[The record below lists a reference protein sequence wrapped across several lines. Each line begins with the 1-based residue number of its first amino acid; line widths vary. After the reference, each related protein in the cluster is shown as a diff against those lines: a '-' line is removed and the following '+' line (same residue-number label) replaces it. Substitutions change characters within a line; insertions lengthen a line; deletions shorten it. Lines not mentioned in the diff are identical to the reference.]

1 MKKIL
6 IVLLLITTGI
16 YAQRG
21 EGKERIKALKTAHI
35 TEALDLTPAEAE
47 KFWPVYNNHED
58 QMESIK
64 KQRRMDVMSIAK
76 GDMSTLN
83 DSDANRLIDKM
94 LEFQQKEMQLQLTF
108 IEDIRKVLPPQKVIR
123 LHRAEEDF
131 KRQLVEILR
140 KRRGKQ

>member
-21 EGKERIKALKTAHI
+21 AGNERIKALKTAHI

-47 KFWPVYNNHED
+47 KFWPVYNKHSD

-76 GDMSTLN
+76 GDLSTLN
-83 DSDANRLIDKM
+83 DSEANNLIDKM
-94 LEFQQKEMQLQLTF
+94 LEFQQKEMQLQITF
-108 IEDIRKVLPPQKVIR
+108 
-123 LHRAEEDF
+123 
-131 KRQLVEILR
+131 
-140 KRRGKQ
+140 

>member
-21 EGKERIKALKTAHI
+21 EGKERIKALKAAHI

-76 GDMSTLN
+76 GDMSSLN
-83 DSDANRLIDKM
+83 DSDANMLIDKM
-94 LEFQQKEMQLQLTF
+94 LEFRRKETQIELTF

-123 LHRAEEDF
+123 LHKAEEDF
-131 KRQLVEILR
+131 KRRLVEILR
-140 KRRGKQ
+140 KKRGKQ

>member
-6 IVLLLITTGI
+6 ILILLVTTGM

-21 EGKERIKALKTAHI
+21 AGKERIKALKTAHI
-35 TEALDLTPAEAE
+35 TEALDLTSAEAE

-58 QMESIK
+58 QMDDIK
-64 KQRRMDVMSIAK
+64 RQRRMDVMSIAK

-83 DSDANRLIDKM
+83 DADADRLIDKM
-94 LEFQQKEMQLQLTF
+94 LEYQKREMQLQITF
-108 IEDIRKVLPPQKVIR
+108 IEDIRKVIPAQKVIR

-131 KRQLVEILR
+131 KRKLVEILR
-140 KRRGKQ
+140 KKRGKQ